1 VPKLH
6 YELRTSV
13 TVQIHAA
20 DVLNELGEKLFEA
33 SFCSDYSGVY
43 IVCTHS
49 IDCSI
54 RSLSRAVQTAI
65 DRVVTKTTLKD
76 LMAKES
82 SIGEFVTNL
91 LEESPYFKIS

>member
-1 VPKLH
+1 M
-6 YELRTSV
+6 
-13 TVQIHAA
+13 
-20 DVLNELGEKLFEA
+20 FEA
-33 SFCSDYSGVY
+33 SFCSDYSGVD

-54 RSLSRAVQTAI
+54 RSLWRAVQTAI
-65 DRVVTKTTLKD
+65 DGVVTKTTLKD

-82 SIGEFVTNL
+82 SVGEFVTNL